1 MREMG
6 CVHYDLI
13 TKRKEVDEGEAL
25 GTWFCGYR
33 GDMER
38 GERSGAEV
46 NRDEYTE

>member
-6 CVHYDLI
+6 CTHYDLI
-13 TKRKEVDEGEAL
+13 TKKGVDEGEAL
-25 GTWFCGYR
+25 GTWFCGYG

-46 NRDEYTE
+46 NRDECAE